1 MCMNETN
8 NEINNQINHD
18 QTNSPVFTD
27 ENYQELSNDISDN
40 ILNQLPDEK
49 LKELDEL
56 LEMNPE
62 ATEQD
67 IEKFLIENG
76 IDVNTIALE
85 TTQNFLHNQ

>member
-1 MCMNETN
+1 MSMTETDK
-8 NEINNQINHD
+8 EINNQLNNKQIN
-18 QTNSPVFTD
+18 SSVFTD

-67 IEKFLIENG
+67 IEKFLIESG
-76 IDVNTIALE
+76 IDVNAIALE
-85 TTQNFLHNQ
+85 TTQNYLQN